1 MKYILNESPYK
12 TTNNF
17 KINNIKVDIDI
28 PTIDNIKPFANKNI
42 KQEIIDKEL
51 NNKIGLPINKYLNVD
66 IDFDFN
72 KEILEYNFDKD
83 NNSLITNINVTTKEH
98 TVNELY
104 IILKSIDDTKHFSFI
119 NINTTLVDS
128 TLDVTV
134 INLLNDNSNS
144 FVSYDNIVDKYS
156 LLINNHL
163 DIGGNIKIN
172 NYYSELIGKYSDN
185 MINTLYL
192 GKNKNILDYNYHIKS
207 ISPYS
212 TSNIRTEGML
222 NDEAYK
228 QHKGII
234 DFVEGSSK
242 SKGEELENCILLS
255 DKAISKSAPLLMCH
269 EEDVEG
275 SHGVSTG
282 KIDKDKLF
290 YLMSRGL
297 SEKEANKLIIY
308 ANFNKVIGSILD
320 IDIRN
325 MIIEYLDNII

>member
-1 MKYILNESPYK
+1 MEYILNESPYK

-144 FVSYDNIVDKYS
+144 FVSYDNKVDKYS

-255 DKAISKSAPLLMCH
+255 DKVISKSAPLLMCH